1 MGDMDKKTILIK
13 TSKGESEVS
22 GMSGDMKRVLLLID
36 GKSTYAEIIK
46 HAPPSLRGDLP
57 EIIQRLVDS
66 ELIRDKSKVH
76 VAPKIVAP
84 KMVAPKI
91 AAPKADQAGEELDF
105 TSMVSAPNSAALAAE
120 AASAKAAQEAAILKA
135 SQEAAKQKAEAEAR
149 AKAEAA
155 AKSKADAEARA
166 RSEQEA
172 ARVKAELEAAAK
184 AKAEAEAKAFAE
196 ARAKQEAEAA
206 RIKAE
211 AEAARIKAEQE
222 AARIKAEQE
231 AARLKAEQEAER
243 IRAEQEAARIKA
255 EQEAAAKAKAEA
267 EARAKEEA
275 EAARLKA
282 ELEAAKAKAEAEAEA
297 KALAEERARQEAEAA
312 RIKAEAEA
320 ARIEA
325 EQEAARIKA
334 EEEAA
339 RAKAELEAAERAKAE
354 EEEAARLKAEAEA
367 ARIKAEQEA
376 LEKAEAE
383 SARARAEE
391 DAARIKTEQEQAA
404 RIKAEEEAAVR
415 AEEEAA
421 VRAKE
426 EAAVRAKAEVE
437 AARIKEEREAA
448 ERAKA
453 EADAKRQKSEADAA
467 KPAQE
472 QVKKEAAPAGFQ
484 IDLTAL
490 SSMDSSTDADELARP
505 ATFEPEKVSSPAE
518 KPVKQNVPEV
528 KQDIAAEMARLKAE
542 QEAEILRAKQE
553 AQALE
558 EEQALAAEQESAWA
572 EAEQRAEQQ
581 SKLDA
586 DQAAKEAA
594 LAQAKSK
601 QKSTTTR
608 RRTPLPLGK
617 ITAGILVLGI
627 IALFVLPL
635 FWPMQEYIGPME
647 QRLSERFKQPAKVG
661 NMSVSLLPMPK
672 IELADVKVG
681 AAGELTATA
690 ATLNF
695 DLLSLLSD
703 SKTIKVVTLQN
714 VAVNGK
720 HLGKVVGWVKGMGGD
735 SQFPLEH
742 VTLRNLKIISDE
754 ISVPQ
759 LQGGADFDQGEFSRL
774 SLHSEDEKFN
784 VELKTVA
791 NRTQITFGIRDG
803 ALPLLPSASFS
814 SFNARGEVK
823 ADEIEIAD
831 LDAHAYGGI
840 WSGKG
845 KLNWSKGWKLDAS
858 IQAKTMELSELFPQ
872 FGLTG
877 EVFVDGELAA
887 GSGSL
892 AQLAKSLRV
901 DASFEAKRGV
911 INGIDMVE
919 TARLA
924 SHDHLVGGRTHFD
937 ELNGSFVSESGRV
950 RFRSV
955 RITSGMLK
963 ASGTF
968 DVAADGDLT
977 GAFNSEIKMRTGNN
991 PLTLSGSLS
1000 EPRLRAR

>member
-36 GKSTYAEIIK
+36 GKSTYSEIIK

-57 EIIQRLVDS
+57 EIVQRLVDS

-76 VAPKIVAP
+76 VAPKIIAPKVVAP
-84 KMVAPKI
+84 KVV
-91 AAPKADQAGEELDF
+91 APKADQAGEELDF
-105 TSMVSAPNSAALAAE
+105 TSMVAAPDSAALAAE
-120 AASAKAAQEAAILKA
+120 AARAKAAQEATTLKA
-135 SQEAAKQKAEAEAR
+135 SQEAAKQKAEAEA
-149 AKAEAA
+149 KA
-155 AKSKADAEARA
+155 KADAEARA
-166 RSEQEA
+166 RAEQES

-184 AKAEAEAKAFAE
+184 AKAEAEAAKLKAEQEAARIKAELEAAKAKVEAEAKALAE

-243 IRAEQEAARIKA
+243 IKAEQEAERIKA

-282 ELEAAKAKAEAEAEA
+282 EMEAAKAEAEA

-320 ARIEA
+320 ARIKA

-334 EEEAA
+334 EEDAA

-383 SARARAEE
+383 SARAKAEE
-391 DAARIKTEQEQAA
+391 DAARIKAEQEEAA
-404 RIKAEEEAAVR
+404 RIKAEQEAAVR
-415 AEEEAA
+415 E
-421 VRAKE
+421 
-426 EAAVRAKAEVE
+426 KAEAE

-448 ERAKA
+448 ARATA

-586 DQAAKEAA
+586 AQAAKDAA

-601 QKSTTTR
+601 QKSTSTR

-617 ITAGILVLGI
+617 ITAGIFVLGI

-635 FWPMQEYIGPME
+635 VWPMQEYIGPLE
-647 QRLSERFKQPAKVG
+647 QRLSERFKQPVKVG
-661 NMSVSLLPMPK
+661 SMSASLLPMPK
-672 IELADVKVG
+672 IELAEVKVG
-681 AAGELTATA
+681 AAGELTAAA

-703 SKTIKVVTLQN
+703 SKTIKVATLQN

-735 SQFPLEH
+735 SQFPVEH
-742 VTLRNLKIISDE
+742 VTLQNLKINSDE
-754 ISVPQ
+754 IAVPM
-759 LQGGADFDQGEFSRL
+759 LQGGADFDQGNFSRL

-784 VELKTVA
+784 VELKAVE
-791 NRTQITFGIRDG
+791 NRTLITFGIRDG
-803 ALPLLPSASFS
+803 ALPLLPSATFS

-823 ADEIEIAD
+823 ADEIDISD

-845 KLNWSKGWKLDAS
+845 KLNWNREWKFDAN

-877 EVFVDGELAA
+877 EVFVDGELSA

-892 AQLAKSLRV
+892 SQLAKSLRV

-924 SHDHLVGGRTHFD
+924 SHEHLVGGRTHFD

-968 DVAADGDLT
+968 DVAADGDLA
-977 GAFNSEIKMRTGNN
+977 GAFNSEIKMRSGNN